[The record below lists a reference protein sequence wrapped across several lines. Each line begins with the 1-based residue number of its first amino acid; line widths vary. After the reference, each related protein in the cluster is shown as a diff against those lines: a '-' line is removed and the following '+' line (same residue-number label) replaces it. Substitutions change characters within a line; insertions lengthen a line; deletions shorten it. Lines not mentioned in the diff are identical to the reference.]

1 MTSTHPSKTVRPTVV
16 FRPDSPVP
24 IEPLSTLWR
33 HRKLVTRFARNDA
46 IGRYRGSALGLT
58 WSFLNPLLM
67 LGVFTIVFSTVF
79 ARARFGGTGLPDRP
93 AVLLIFCGMTVF
105 GVFTEVLTRAPMVIL
120 GNPNYVKKVVFPLE
134 ILPLAMVGSALFHA
148 LIGLLIL
155 LVGCL
160 ALGYGLSWTVLLLP
174 LVLAPLAL
182 LAAGVGWFFAS
193 LGIYARDVGHVM
205 GVVAQALFFLTPVVF
220 PFQVFVDNA
229 PIVASI
235 LQWNPMKIAVDEAR
249 MMLVWGQLPDFVSLG
264 VFSLLSVVVAWFGF
278 VWFQRTRAGF
288 ADVL

>member
-1 MTSTHPSKTVRPTVV
+1 V
-16 FRPDSPVP
+16 PV
-24 IEPLSTLWR
+24 EPLATLWR
-33 HRKLVTRFARNDA
+33 HRKLLTRFARNDA

-79 ARARFGGTGLPDRP
+79 ARARFGGNGLPDRP

-105 GVFTEVLTRAPMVIL
+105 GVFSEVLTRAPMVIF

-148 LIGLLIL
+148 LIGLFIL
-155 LVGCL
+155 LVGGL

-174 LVLAPLAL
+174 LVVVPLAL

-229 PIVASI
+229 PVVASI

-249 MMLVWGQLPDFVSLG
+249 MMLVWGQLPDFVALG
-264 VFSLLSVVVAWFGF
+264 VFWLLSVVVAWLGF
-278 VWFQRTRAGF
+278 AWFQKTRAGF